1 MTSTTLLYII
11 IAIILINFIVDKILD
26 ALNAK
31 HFNDALPKDL
41 QDVYDETEYK
51 KSQNYKATNYRFGL
65 ITSTFSLVLTLA
77 FLMFDGFEFVDNI
90 ARSFS
95 DNSIIIAL
103 IFFGIIMI
111 GSDIITT
118 PFSYYSTFVIE
129 EKFGFNKTTKTTFV
143 LDKLKGWLM
152 MAIVGGGILALI
164 IWFYQSTGTYFW
176 LYAWGLVA
184 VFVLFMNMFY
194 SKLIVPLFNK
204 QKPLEAGSLRDR
216 ISEYAQTVGFKLDK
230 IFVIDGSK
238 RSTKANAYFSGFG
251 SEKRVTLYDTLIN
264 DLDEEEI
271 VAVLAH
277 EVGHYKKK
285 HIIFNL
291 FASILMTGLMLYIL
305 SLFISNPLLSNAL
318 GVETPSFHIGLIA
331 FGLLYAPISEITGL
345 IMNLFSRKFEYQADD
360 YAKNTY
366 KAEPLITSLK
376 KLSKNSLSNLTPH
389 PAYVFM
395 HYSHPTLLE
404 RMNNLRKRNFNKFN
418 NENKI

>member
-1 MTSTTLLYII
+1 MTANTLFYII
-11 IAIILINFIVDKILD
+11 IAILIINFIVDKFID

-31 HFNDALPKDL
+31 HFNDILPKEL
-41 QDVYDETEYK
+41 RDVYEDTEYK
-51 KSQNYKATNYRFGL
+51 KSQRYKATTYRFGIL
-65 ITSTFSLVLTLA
+65 TSTFSLVLTIG
-77 FLMFDGFEFVDNI
+77 FLWLDGFEFVDNI
-90 ARSFS
+90 ARSYS
-95 DNSIIIAL
+95 DNTIIIAL
-103 IFFGIIMI
+103 LFFGIIMI
-111 GSDIITT
+111 GSDILTT

-129 EKFGFNKTTKTTFV
+129 EQFGFNKTTIKTFI

-152 MAIVGGGILALI
+152 MGVIGGGLLALI
-164 IWFYQSTGTYFW
+164 IWFYQFTGQHFW
-176 LYAWGLVA
+176 LYAWGLVTLFT
-184 VFVLFMNMFY
+184 VFMNMFY

-204 QKPLEAGSLRDR
+204 QTPLETGSLRDK

-251 SEKRVTLYDTLIN
+251 NEKRVTLYDTLIN
-264 DLDEEEI
+264 DLEDEEI

-291 FASILMTGLMLYIL
+291 MASILLTGFMLFVL
-305 SLFISNPLLSNAL
+305 SFFISNPLLSNAL
-318 GVETPSFHIGLIA
+318 SVEIPSFHIGLIA
-331 FGLLYAPISEITGL
+331 FVLLYSPISEFTGL
-345 IMNLFSRKFEYQADD
+345 VMNLVSRAFEYQADD

-395 HYSHPTLLE
+395 HYSHPTLLQ
-404 RMNNLRKRNFNKFN
+404 RIRNLRT
-418 NENKI
+418 